1 MGNGK
6 ILSAF
11 ALGIVALLG
20 VGFVAA
26 YQGDYSVKGPNYS
39 EDRHEVMEQV
49 FDNLDYNGWV
59 TLMTE
64 NGRHPGAVDVVT
76 EDNFVTFVEARD
88 ALEDGDFERA
98 SELRAELGLNNGIGP
113 KDGTGFGKGKG
124 MKQGSGMRNQENSY
138 LLE

>member
-11 ALGIVALLG
+11 ALGVVALLG

-59 TLMTE
+59 ALMTE
-64 NGRHPGAVDVVT
+64 DGRHPRAVDIVT
-76 EDNFVTFVEARD
+76 KDNFVTFVEARD

-98 SELRAELGLNNGIGP
+98 SELRAELGLNNGMGLR
-113 KDGTGFGKGKG
+113 DGASFGSRKGIKQGFG
-124 MKQGSGMRNQENSY
+124 MKNQGNFH
-138 LLE
+138 LE